1 MTMAEHK
8 APAHEQAQQ
17 QPKQEPP
24 KKPLTEFG
32 GKKIVARRAAR
43 QGDDGY
49 QLSTLDEQVTI
60 ILEDGSEKVLKGSDL
75 FEPTTKA

>member
-1 MTMAEHK
+1 MAEHK
-8 APAHEQAQQ
+8 APAPAHEQPQQ

-24 KKPLTEFG
+24 RKPLTEFG
-32 GKKIVARRAAR
+32 GKKIVARRSSR

-49 QLSTLDEQVTI
+49 QLNTLDEQVTI
-60 ILEDGSEKVLKGSDL
+60 ILDDGSDKVVKSSDL